1 MTSAKHI
8 GGRNLTLALEGRL
21 NPVPAPRLET
31 VLNESP
37 GGIREPALD
46 LEALQALAAEPWPE
60 DTL

>member
-46 LEALQALAAEPWPE
+46 LERTAHLDE
-60 DTL
+60 

>member
-21 NPVPAPRLET
+21 NPAPAPRLEA
-31 VLNESP
+31 VLNEGL

-46 LEALQALAAEPWPE
+46 LERTAHLDE
-60 DTL
+60 